1 MRQIIKFNKPILIEK
16 PVCLPNNLN
25 NFINLINRYPNHL
38 IYVNH
43 FHFFDNNFTK
53 IIKSLKSSKRYELR
67 IIDGDQGPK
76 RNFSPILDWGTHAF
90 GIISYLFP
98 NLENIKIKKI
108 KVLNKINQ
116 NNCNLYL
123 SISDLENKK
132 KFKVLTGNNFNYKL
146 RNIEMTDNTSTKR
159 YNPYQKKLK
168 SPLLNLLNSFYS
180 SINCKKYNYEFETK
194 EISINSIKL
203 YNMITSKIKDKP

>member
-1 MRQIIKFNKPILIEK
+1 M
-16 PVCLPNNLN
+16 
-25 NFINLINRYPNHL
+25 
-38 IYVNH
+38 
-43 FHFFDNNFTK
+43 
-53 IIKSLKSSKRYELR
+53 
-67 IIDGDQGPK
+67 
-76 RNFSPILDWGTHAF
+76 
-90 GIISYLFP
+90 
-98 NLENIKIKKI
+98 
-108 KVLNKINQ
+108 
-116 NNCNLYL
+116 
-123 SISDLENKK
+123 
-132 KFKVLTGNNFNYKL
+132 LTGNNFNYKL